1 MSKKENTI
9 KQYIID
15 EIRIILDT
23 NENNKYCDEWQ
34 LKDHIELILEEL

>member
-1 MSKKENTI
+1 MAKKENTI

-15 EIRIILDT
+15 QVRVILDA
-23 NENNKYCDEWQ
+23 NEDNKYCDEWQ

>member
-1 MSKKENTI
+1 MAKKENTI

-15 EIRIILDT
+15 EIRVILDV
-23 NENNKYCDEWQ
+23 NEDNIYCDEWQ

>member
-34 LKDHIELILEEL
+34 LKDNIELILKEL

>member
-1 MSKKENTI
+1 MVKKENTI

-15 EIRIILDT
+15 QVRVILDA
-23 NENNKYCDEWQ
+23 NEHNKYCDEWQ